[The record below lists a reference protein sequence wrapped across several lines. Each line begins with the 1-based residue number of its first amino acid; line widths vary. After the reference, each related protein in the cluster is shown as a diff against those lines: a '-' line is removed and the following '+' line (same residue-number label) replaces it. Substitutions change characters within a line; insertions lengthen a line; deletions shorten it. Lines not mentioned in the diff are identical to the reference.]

1 VKGRAKE
8 ASEQLLK
15 VAKVN
20 KKEMSQDKLTLV
32 DENPT
37 QQRLGDIRDL
47 FSTST
52 MVTRTLI
59 SWFIWYEHL
68 IIDNLFFCLLHS
80 QCSQR
85 VLLRKT

>member
-1 VKGRAKE
+1 MKGRGKE

-20 KKEMSQDKLTLV
+20 KKEMPKDKLTLV

-68 IIDNLFFCLLHS
+68 VIDNLFLYLLHLS
-80 QCSQR
+80 FPVYPACPP
-85 VLLRKT
+85 

>member
-1 VKGRAKE
+1 MKGRAKE

-20 KKEMSQDKLTLV
+20 KKEMPKDKLTLV

-68 IIDNLFFCLLHS
+68 IIDNLFLCLLCLS
-80 QCSQR
+80 FPVYRTCPP
-85 VLLRKT
+85 

>member
-1 VKGRAKE
+1 MKGRAKE

-20 KKEMSQDKLTLV
+20 KKEMPKDKLTLV

-37 QQRLGDIRDL
+37 HQRLGDIRDL

-68 IIDNLFFCLLHS
+68 IIENLFLCLLRLS
-80 QCSQR
+80 FPVYRTCPP
-85 VLLRKT
+85 

>member
-1 VKGRAKE
+1 MKGRVKE

-20 KKEMSQDKLTLV
+20 KKEMPQDKLTLV
-32 DENPT
+32 DENST

-52 MVTRTLI
+52 MATRTVI
-59 SWFIWYEHL
+59 SWFLWYEHL
-68 IIDNLFFCLLHS
+68 
-80 QCSQR
+80 
-85 VLLRKT
+85 